1 MTAVQ
6 RRDDPTQPAIPLPPA
21 VVWKRL
27 APLIAAPGRRRMR
40 LWNPATDK
48 FSDTAQRTDR
58 LPARPAALYLY
69 TRNRT
74 QLLWLDFDAKR
85 YGPTAVETDMAAA
98 ERWIT
103 DCGGSVV
110 ADRSTSGG
118 GHLMCPL
125 AIGTTASR
133 DEMTSLVR
141 LLAAR
146 LPTLDITPNTNGE
159 TGCMTPPGSPCREG
173 GYRQL
178 RGTLDAA
185 IETFTTRSQPDL
197 LPRLYMLLGAL
208 KETRPAT
215 ATPERPLETYTE
227 GHDHERRLAAP
238 YIRTDPLPAVVANYA
253 THGTRDDSRPTWQ
266 SNHEA
271 RMSVITQAVARGHS
285 VASLRTMI
293 ADGGP
298 WHEGLGKAYLRYQH
312 RADEALARDVTKAF
326 TWLTTNVLKSSPP
339 RHKSKYS
346 PGGQQGPRGA
356 LDLRAWLANAT
367 AWADQEFAG
376 RRYRWTVHAVFQ
388 GLAFHAAVAGED
400 RAGSWLVGVGGRA
413 LSLATGL
420 LSEDTVWRV
429 LADVRER
436 PGAPV
441 LLVRRH
447 VGLEADVYALTRQ
460 NVVSTNAHAVQRCR
474 IEPVHEAWAVLG
486 HHLRRIYELITH
498 HGLTRKR
505 DLYAAA
511 AVPRATGDAMVHDLR
526 IAGLISVTG
535 HGSVGPGAES
545 LDKVAERHQLG
556 EIRAARLEKHH
567 TERLSWRRWLRERD
581 QLRNG
586 GPPTHD
592 HNVADSAISDERPAL
607 ADDYD
612 AWLESVMATG
622 PPTDPY
628 SIERDA
634 IDMIA
639 DLLGGRIIAA

>member
-1 MTAVQ
+1 MTTVQ
-6 RRDDPTQPAIPLPPA
+6 RRDDSTQRAIPLPPA

-85 YGPTAVETDMAAA
+85 YGRAAVETDMAAA
-98 ERWIT
+98 AQWIT
-103 DCGGSVV
+103 DCGGVVV

-133 DEMTSLVR
+133 DEMAALVR

-146 LPTLDITPNTNGE
+146 LPTLDITPNTNAE

-178 RGTLDAA
+178 CGTLDAA
-185 IETFTTRSQPDL
+185 IEAFTTRSQPDL

-208 KETRPAT
+208 KETRHTNPA
-215 ATPERPLETYTE
+215 PERTVETYTE
-227 GHDHERRLAAP
+227 GHDDHRRLAVP
-238 YIRTDPLPAVVANYA
+238 YTRTDPLPAVVANYA
-253 THGTRDDSRPTWQ
+253 AHGTLDSARPTWQ

-271 RMSVITQAVARGHS
+271 RMSVVTQAVARGHS

-293 ADGGP
+293 AADGP
-298 WHEGLGKAYLRYQH
+298 WHNGLGKAYLRYHH

-326 TWLTTNVLKSSPP
+326 TWLATNVLKSSPP
-339 RHKSKYS
+339 RHKRKYS
-346 PGGQQGPRGA
+346 PGGQQGPRGVHE
-356 LDLRAWLANAT
+356 LRAWLANAT
-367 AWADQEFAG
+367 AWADREFAG
-376 RRYRWTVHAVFQ
+376 KRYRWTVHAVFQ
-388 GLAFHAAVAGED
+388 GLAFHAAVAGEH

-436 PGAPV
+436 PGAPL

-460 NVVSTNAHAVQRCR
+460 NVVSTNAHAVERCR
-474 IEPVHEAWAVLG
+474 IEAVHEAWAVLG
-486 HHLRRIYELITH
+486 HRLRRIYELVTH
-498 HGLTRKR
+498 HGMTRKR
-505 DLYAAA
+505 DVYAAA
-511 AVPRATGDAMVHDLR
+511 AVPRATGDVMVQDLLV
-526 IAGLISVTG
+526 AGLISVTG
-535 HGSVGPGAES
+535 HGTVGPGAES
-545 LDKVAERHQLG
+545 LDAVAQRHQLG
-556 EIRAARLEKHH
+556 EIRSARLQKHH
-567 TERLSWRRWLRERD
+567 AERVSWRRWLRERE
-581 QLRNG
+581 QLRSSG
-586 GPPTHD
+586 SQTCDHD
-592 HNVADSAISDERPAL
+592 VAASVMSGERPAL
-607 ADDYD
+607 IDDYD

-622 PPTDPY
+622 PPTDLY

-639 DLLGGRIIAA
+639 DLLGGRIIAV